1 MAVLPH
7 IYALPAASSLKVVV
21 STDAPRE
28 AAADLVVPFW
38 TDRSVSGN
46 KWGGSRQGA
55 DIDNPEAGFWRLL
68 SYRTA
73 RSAMSG

>member
-28 AAADLVVPFW
+28 AAADLVSP
-38 TDRSVSGN
+38 SGQIAASLETS
-46 KWGGSRQGA
+46 GV
-55 DIDNPEAGFWRLL
+55 EAAKA
-68 SYRTA
+68 RT
-73 RSAMSG
+73 